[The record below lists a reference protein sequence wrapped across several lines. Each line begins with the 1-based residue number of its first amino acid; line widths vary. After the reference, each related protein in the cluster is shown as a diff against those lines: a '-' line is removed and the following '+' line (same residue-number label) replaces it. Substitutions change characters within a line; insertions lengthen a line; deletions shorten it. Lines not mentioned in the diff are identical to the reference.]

1 MWQFVN
7 AKGPVLVDF
16 RCVPDIC
23 LPMVAPGKGLGEMF
37 MPGSIDINEV
47 GGQLYQMEA
56 PTLTLTL
63 TLTLTPFTLTLTPF
77 TLTLTPFTLTLTPFT
92 LTLTPHP
99 SLSHLT
105 PHRWEASQR
114 WKVSHRAKGE
124 ADPLRRRPLG
134 RPVAQH
140 G

>member
-77 TLTLTPFTLTLTPFT
+77 TLTLTP
-92 LTLTPHP
+92 HP